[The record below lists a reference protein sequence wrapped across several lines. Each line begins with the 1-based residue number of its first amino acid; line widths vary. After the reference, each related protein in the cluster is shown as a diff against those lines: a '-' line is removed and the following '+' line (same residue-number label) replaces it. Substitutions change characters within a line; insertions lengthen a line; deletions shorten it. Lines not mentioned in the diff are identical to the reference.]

1 MAYFPGYS
9 TALYCPMSESR
20 ATVRNF
26 KRKAKPSRVPCDTGQ
41 ARELLL
47 KVHWHANCLFLHSL
61 SCQIKNS
68 HERPI
73 SLSLVSDTVLRT
85 APLQQAEPPSRK
97 FYDCGDSGY
106 IAPCVGSIFSPL
118 VPAGC
123 PSADVI
129 PVPSGLSRQTAS
141 RARFARSLLG

>member
-1 MAYFPGYS
+1 VTQGKHVSY
-9 TALYCPMSESR
+9 
-20 ATVRNF
+20 V
-26 KRKAKPSRVPCDTGQ
+26 
-41 ARELLL
+41 LL
-47 KVHWHANCLFLHSL
+47 KVTWHANCLFLHSL

-106 IAPCVGSIFSPL
+106 IAPCLGSIFSPL

-123 PSADVI
+123 PSAEVI
-129 PVPSGLSRQTAS
+129 PVPSGLSRQTAF
-141 RARFARSLLG
+141 RARFVRCLDSTNYRVDLRAPHSLSDEN